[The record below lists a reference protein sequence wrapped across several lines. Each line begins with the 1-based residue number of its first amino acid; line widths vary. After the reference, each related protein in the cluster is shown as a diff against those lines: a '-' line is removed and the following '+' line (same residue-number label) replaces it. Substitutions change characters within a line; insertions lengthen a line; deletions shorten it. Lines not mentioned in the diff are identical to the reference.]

1 MRIYGC
7 DGKHETTGNPG
18 ITEKNSTRM
27 LVQAPPAFNDTGG
40 HDPGKILDI
49 RSCI

>member
-1 MRIYGC
+1 MDHGAP
-7 DGKHETTGNPG
+7 GNPG
-18 ITEKNSTRM
+18 ITKNNGTRM
-27 LVQAPPAFNDTGG
+27 LAQAPPAFDDTGG